1 MKQKVIGV
9 IPARYKSTRFEGKA
23 LADILGKPMV
33 QHVYERAC
41 KAKTLDKVLV
51 ATDDKR
57 IFSAVKD
64 FGGEVVMTSESCPT
78 GTDRIA
84 EVMDDLDFDIVA
96 NIQGDE
102 PLLDPVMVDEMIQP
116 FFDDPEIQVSTLVQP
131 ISSEVDYRN
140 PNVVK
145 VSITK
150 DWFAM
155 YFSRASIPSNLDKRW
170 YEGLPAYRH
179 VGLYAYKRDCLLKFT
194 RMPKT
199 QIEKVEKLEQLR
211 LLENGIPIKVVETKY
226 STIGVDTPA
235 DLERVI
241 KVLRNNG
248 EGVNKYGNRTNN
260 YSSCS

>member
-1 MKQKVIGV
+1 MKPKVIGV
-9 IPARYKSTRFEGKA
+9 IPARYESTRFEGKA

-41 KAKTLDKVLV
+41 HAKTLDKVLV

-57 IFSAVKD
+57 IFDTVKN

-84 EVMDDLDFDIVA
+84 EVVADLEDFEVVA

-102 PLLDPVMVDEMIQP
+102 PLLEPVMVDEMIQP
-116 FFDDPEIQVSTLVQP
+116 FFEDPEIQVSTLVQP
-131 ISSEVDYRN
+131 INSEIDYRN

-145 VSITK
+145 VAITK

-155 YFSRASIPSNLDKRW
+155 YFSRASIPGNIDKEW

-179 VGLYAYKRDCLLKFT
+179 IGLYAYKRDCLLKFT
-194 RMPKT
+194 RMSNTKF
-199 QIEKVEKLEQLR
+199 EKAEGLEQLR
-211 LLENGIPIKVVETKY
+211 FLENGIPIKVVETKY

-241 KVLRNNG
+241 EVLDCR
-248 EGVNKYGNRTNN
+248 
-260 YSSCS
+260 